1 MDVNGE
7 KWERDLSRSEAG
19 RKMRQLSKLLG
30 QEDSKHRICQTLNTK
45 QDSPQSYRF
54 TKSGPLR
61 MDTHKLASGKEKR
74 MFKHPSYY
82 KKLKAQARAEKLNA
96 KNSERFVK
104 GARPQAD
111 KPASAQASS
120 GSRTNKR

>member
-1 MDVNGE
+1 MDVYRE
-7 KWERDLSRSEAG
+7 EWERDLSRSEAG
-19 RKMRQLSKLLG
+19 RKVRQLSKLLG

-61 MDTHKLASGKEKR
+61 MDTHKLASRKEKR

-82 KKLKAQARAEKLNA
+82 KKLKAQARADKLNA
-96 KNSERFVK
+96 KNSERLVE

>member
-7 KWERDLSRSEAG
+7 KRKRDLSRFEAG
-19 RKMRQLSKLLG
+19 RKVRQLSKLLG

-54 TKSGPLR
+54 TKSGLLR
-61 MDTHKLASGKEKR
+61 MDTHKLASGKEKTLEI
-74 MFKHPSYY
+74 KHPSYY
-82 KKLKAQARAEKLNA
+82 KKLKAQARADKLNA
-96 KNSERFVK
+96 KNSERFVE

-111 KPASAQASS
+111 EGASRQARKRSS
-120 GSRTNKR
+120 V

>member
-1 MDVNGE
+1 
-7 KWERDLSRSEAG
+7 
-19 RKMRQLSKLLG
+19 
-30 QEDSKHRICQTLNTK
+30 
-45 QDSPQSYRF
+45 
-54 TKSGPLR
+54 
-61 MDTHKLASGKEKR
+61 MDTHKLASRKEKR

-82 KKLKAQARAEKLNA
+82 KKLKAQARADKLNA
-96 KNSERFVK
+96 KNSERLVE